1 MMKMEAKTRVL
12 FLCVGNAC
20 RSQMAE
26 GILRHLAGER
36 FEVHSAGA
44 VPAGLSSRAVKVMAE
59 IGVDISD
66 HVSQS
71 VDDFSGQTFDH
82 VITVCDEAGN
92 SPCPAFVGQAGEKL
106 HWPFDDPAM
115 ATGDDE
121 EVLEVFRRVRDEIK
135 TRLELFV
142 ADGEAV
148 SDG

>member
-1 MMKMEAKTRVL
+1 MVDMEAKTRVL

-71 VDDFSGQTFDH
+71 VDDFSGQTFDY
-82 VITVCDEAGN
+82 VITVCSEAGN
-92 SPCPAFVGQAGEKL
+92 SPCPVFVGRAGEKL
-106 HWPFDDPAM
+106 HWPFDDPAF
-115 ATGDDE
+115 ARGDE
-121 EVLEVFRRVRDEIK
+121 EAVSAVFRRVRDEIK
-135 TRLELFV
+135 ARLELFV
-142 ADGEAV
+142 ADG
-148 SDG
+148 GG

>member
-1 MMKMEAKTRVL
+1 MVDMEAKTRVL

-44 VPAGLSSRAVKVMAE
+44 VPAGLSSRAVKAMAE

-71 VDDFSGQTFDH
+71 VDDFSGQTFDY
-82 VITVCDEAGN
+82 VITVCSEAGN
-92 SPCPAFVGQAGEKL
+92 SPCPVFVGRAGEKL
-106 HWPFDDPAM
+106 HWPFDDPAF
-115 ATGDDE
+115 ARGDE
-121 EVLEVFRRVRDEIK
+121 EAVSAVFRRVRDEIK
-135 TRLELFV
+135 ARLELFV
-142 ADGEAV
+142 ADG
-148 SDG
+148 GG